1 MPVPGD
7 WVAVAS
13 GGAVGAVARY
23 AVTLSANRLLPSAFP
38 WGTLT
43 VNVVGSLLMGV
54 AYVLL
59 TERGLLSPA
68 WRHFMTVGLLGG
80 LTTFSAFSLEALT
93 LMSHGAMLRAMA
105 YVLASVVICI
115 GAAAVGVLLARAF

>member
-13 GGAVGAVARY
+13 GGALGATLRY
-23 AVTLSANRLLPSAFP
+23 AATLSVNRLLPSAFP

-43 VNVVGSLLMGV
+43 VNVAGSLLMGV

-59 TERGLLSPA
+59 IERGLLSPA
-68 WRHFMTVGLLGG
+68 WRHFLTVGLLGG
-80 LTTFSAFSLEALT
+80 LTTFSAFSLDALT
-93 LMSHGAMLRAMA
+93 LMSHGTILRAAA

-115 GAAAVGVLLARAF
+115 GAAAVGVLLARGF